1 MKQENTLYFAFI
13 LLILIS
19 FNANSEPISAQ
30 VRACNNAVNQSQPAA
45 AIVQADRILEAEPNS
60 HEGYICKARA
70 LGAQGQYDA
79 ALATFDLANQNAKE
93 PFEHIITYMLI
104 GNLQKDQQ
112 HYAEALTSYHKS
124 LALCES
130 EQNQKFQRINH
141 NLLGDTHTL
150 QHDFNGA
157 LAHYEAGEK
166 LANNDEER
174 AESYAN
180 LVATYRALNRYD
192 LAIEN
197 QIRIVLTQE
206 RAGTLD
212 DYAVANLV
220 LGDIYFASKDYV
232 NAEKTYRKL
241 LKFSQDNG
249 GQYYEAKSDLSI
261 AKTQAAQG
269 DTATARATLSSAR
282 QLASRIKANDL
293 TQEIDT
299 TEKNLA
305 N

>member
-1 MKQENTLYFAFI
+1 MKQENTLYLAFI
-13 LLILIS
+13 LLISIS

-130 EQNQKFQRINH
+130 EQNQKFQQIGR
-141 NLLGDTHTL
+141 
-150 QHDFNGA
+150 
-157 LAHYEAGEK
+157 AH
-166 LANNDEER
+166 
-174 AESYAN
+174 
-180 LVATYRALNRYD
+180 V
-192 LAIEN
+192 
-197 QIRIVLTQE
+197 
-206 RAGTLD
+206 
-212 DYAVANLV
+212 
-220 LGDIYFASKDYV
+220 
-232 NAEKTYRKL
+232 
-241 LKFSQDNG
+241 
-249 GQYYEAKSDLSI
+249 
-261 AKTQAAQG
+261 
-269 DTATARATLSSAR
+269 
-282 QLASRIKANDL
+282 
-293 TQEIDT
+293 
-299 TEKNLA
+299 
-305 N
+305 